1 LLLSNSQKNNL
12 IKILFVKLYNNN
24 YFNICL
30 FLFYFFVYYLFEIES
45 LYIEVEERE
54 NKVDKNNR
62 IELQKISLLYIQKRD
77 NNSSIYAFL
86 LLL

>member
-30 FLFYFFVYYLFEIES
+30 FLFYSFVYYSFEIES

>member
-1 LLLSNSQKNNL
+1 LLSNSQKNNL

>member
-30 FLFYFFVYYLFEIES
+30 FLFYSFVYYLFEIES

>member
-1 LLLSNSQKNNL
+1 MLLSNSQKNNL

>member
-1 LLLSNSQKNNL
+1 LLSNSQKNNL

-30 FLFYFFVYYLFEIES
+30 FLFYSFVYYLFEIES